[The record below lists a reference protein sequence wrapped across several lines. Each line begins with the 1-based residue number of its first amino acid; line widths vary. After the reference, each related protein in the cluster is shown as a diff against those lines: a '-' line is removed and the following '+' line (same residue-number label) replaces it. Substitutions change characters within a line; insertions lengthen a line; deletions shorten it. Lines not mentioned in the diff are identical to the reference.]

1 MDSATFQPSSPLTQS
16 VSSGVKITIAIGCRV
31 ALGPGSRSRAPGPII
46 AGPAAVFQKSAPQ
59 GAKRDRWSSG
69 GLPEERHSNRAECA
83 GRPTVPKSSGLAHR
97 YLAGRHRFRGN
108 GQSIARPLEQRRSRR
123 KNRVQHNRR
132 AVAEQR
138 FLPQA
143 ACGGNLSFGHTFVSR
158 RQPGIPPLVLR
169 RSGGRNPFASFPPA
183 RLSRSRRRDVVF
195 YSGVSFSILATALS
209 SFCCCFRCSAAASGL
224 PSRSSVR
231 RKGSPSRTIV
241 SQASLWS
248 EVTRLWESKW
258 RSRERPTQV

>member
-132 AVAEQR
+132 AVAEHR

-169 RSGGRNPFASFPPA
+169 WSSALQRSQPVCLVPAGASF
-183 RLSRSRRRDVVF
+183 S
-195 YSGVSFSILATALS
+195 
-209 SFCCCFRCSAAASGL
+209 
-224 PSRSSVR
+224 
-231 RKGSPSRTIV
+231 
-241 SQASLWS
+241 
-248 EVTRLWESKW
+248 
-258 RSRERPTQV
+258 